1 MLYSYHIE
9 YVDQGYLQN
18 FIGLIMGQFFS
29 WVKSNEKELLII
41 LENLAKKA
49 VEASNAVLDLM
60 DDPTNKDKI
69 ARISEIETEADI
81 LTRDIFSELNKTF
94 ITPLDR
100 EDMQRVASKIDDII
114 DFMDGIG
121 ARFASYK
128 ITEAP
133 PHTKQM
139 AEELV
144 KATKEVEF
152 MVAKLGNV
160 KNPKLM
166 IEHCRQTSVIEHVID
181 DLYRLAISELFES
194 NDAINIIKLKDI
206 YETMETAS
214 DRCVDVADVVEDIVL
229 KYT

>member
-1 MLYSYHIE
+1 
-9 YVDQGYLQN
+9 
-18 FIGLIMGQFFS
+18 MGQFFS

-69 ARISEIETEADI
+69 ARISEIETEADV

-194 NDAINIIKLKDI
+194 DDAINIIKLKDI

>member
-1 MLYSYHIE
+1 M
-9 YVDQGYLQN
+9 
-18 FIGLIMGQFFS
+18 FMGQFFS

-69 ARISEIETEADI
+69 ARISEIETEADV

-139 AEELV
+139 AEELA